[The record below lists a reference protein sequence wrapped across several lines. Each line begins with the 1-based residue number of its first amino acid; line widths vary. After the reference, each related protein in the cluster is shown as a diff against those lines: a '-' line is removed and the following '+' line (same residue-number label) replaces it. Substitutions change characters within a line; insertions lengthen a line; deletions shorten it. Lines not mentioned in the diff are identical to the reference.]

1 MERQVNEPIL
11 LRPAVDADFPALAH
25 LLHGLACAFITPAM
39 ATEVAATFLRENDE
53 AALRAYRERGDVFTV
68 AEIAG
73 ELAGYIAIRPPT
85 HLFHLFVDA
94 RWHRRGVGR
103 ALWEAARVTA
113 GSETGTAHFTV
124 NSSPYAVPAYQALG
138 FRCDGALQTR
148 NGVQFQPMVS
158 NGA

>member
-1 MERQVNEPIL
+1 MERQVNDVIL
-11 LRPAVDADFPALAH
+11 LRPAVDADFPALAQ
-25 LLHGLACAFITPAM
+25 LLHRLACAFITPAM

-53 AALRAYRERGDVFTV
+53 AALRACRDLRHVFTV

-73 ELAGYIAIRPPT
+73 DLAGYIAIRPPT

-103 ALWEAARVTA
+103 ALWEAALVTA
-113 GSETGTAHFTV
+113 GTSAYFTV
-124 NSSPYAVPAYQALG
+124 NSSPYAVPAYEALG
-138 FRCDGALQTR
+138 FRCDGPLQTR

-158 NGA
+158 SGA